1 MKNLAIALAILA
13 AMLNASAACAD
24 GASDDAAVRNRVTC
38 YPFGIDKIGRGDSE
52 GGLAIWKDC
61 FAPNFEFS
69 ALIGRGEPTNCPGA
83 SCPFPKDM
91 NPVEMRA
98 LFAKRAFDGGG
109 FVKTSHHLTNVTVS
123 FPIADV
129 ATVNAYV

>member
-1 MKNLAIALAILA
+1 MKNPAIALAILA

-24 GASDDAAVRNRVTC
+24 GASDDAAVRNRSTC

-69 ALIGRGEPTNCPGA
+69 AFIGRGEPTIVRARPVR
-83 SCPFPKDM
+83 FP
-91 NPVEMRA
+91 R
-98 LFAKRAFDGGG
+98 
-109 FVKTSHHLTNVTVS
+109 T
-123 FPIADV
+123 
-129 ATVNAYV
+129 

>member
-52 GGLAIWKDC
+52 GGLTVWKEC
-61 FAPNFEFS
+61 FAADFSFS
-69 ALIGRGEPTNCPGA
+69 AFIGRGEPTKCPGE

-91 NPVEMRA
+91 SPVEMRA
-98 LFAKRAFDGGG
+98 AFAKKAFQG
-109 FVKTSHHLTNVTVS
+109 
-123 FPIADV
+123 
-129 ATVNAYV
+129 